1 MSSSSE
7 QKKPSTIVHK
17 PFLTGQ
23 INIFNPPK
31 ANPNGRLASAKLLTK
46 DRKKQP
52 NNFLLEQ
59 VNKQTENYHN
69 PWHSNNASSEANH
82 FPPRKTTFIAIAQR
96 LPLGLAIILV
106 ANILSAIVI
115 LNQRQKATI
124 SQEALIKQ
132 PTSSQVGNIDLSAK
146 EFIDLQAS
154 SLSSIPHNSTNQDSS
169 FNTND
174 DATESIL
181 PLAIP
186 PLNITQSPNNF
197 TGAPFPTPYY
207 YILSEYTGDRSLA
220 LAKEK
225 VPNVSLVTLPEGVFI
240 YMGAFGHKKLAQ
252 QFLEQLKQ
260 EGFYAY
266 IYPPEP

>member
-7 QKKPSTIVHK
+7 QKKKSTLVHK

-31 ANPNGRLASAKLLTK
+31 ANPNGRLASAKLFTK
-46 DRKKQP
+46 DRKTRH
-52 NNFLLEQ
+52 NNFLVEQ
-59 VNKQTENYHN
+59 LNKQIENHLNLWSLDNAATE
-69 PWHSNNASSEANH
+69 SSH
-82 FPPRKTTFIAIAQR
+82 FSLKKTTITAIAI
-96 LPLGLAIILV
+96 IIV

-115 LNQRQKATI
+115 LNQKQKNQTSAEVSI
-124 SQEALIKQ
+124 EQ
-132 PTSSQVGNIDLSAK
+132 PTSSQVGKIDLSAK
-146 EFIDLQAS
+146 EFIELKAGNLSRIPRTPTNSRNS
-154 SLSSIPHNSTNQDSS
+154 SLKIPETKSIV
-169 FNTND
+169 
-174 DATESIL
+174 

-186 PLNITQSPNNF
+186 PLNMAQSSHLNVPQF
-197 TGAPFPTPYY
+197 SGQYY

-225 VPNVSLVTLPEGVFI
+225 VPNVSLITLQEGVFI
-240 YMGAFGHKKLAQ
+240 YMGAFGQKELAQ

-266 IYPPEP
+266 IYPADR

>member
-7 QKKPSTIVHK
+7 QKKQSTIVHK
-17 PFLTGQ
+17 PFRTGQ

-59 VNKQTENYHN
+59 INKQTENYLN
-69 PWHSNNASSEANH
+69 LWDSDNASSESSN
-82 FPPRKTTFIAIAQR
+82 FSLTKTSFIAIA
-96 LPLGLAIILV
+96 IIIV
-106 ANILSAIVI
+106 ANILSAIVL
-115 LNQRQKATI
+115 LNQKSKTQISHEATI
-124 SQEALIKQ
+124 EQ
-132 PTSSQVGNIDLSAK
+132 PNSSQVGNIDLSSK
-146 EFIDLQAS
+146 EFIDLKTS
-154 SLSSIPHNSTNQDSS
+154 SLSSIRRAPSSEDSS
-169 FNTND
+169 PKT
-174 DATESIL
+174 TETEPIL

-186 PLNITQSPNNF
+186 PVNLAQSPHHTGTQFF
-197 TGAPFPTPYY
+197 TQYY

-220 LAKEK
+220 LAKAK
-225 VPNVSLVTLPEGVFI
+225 VPNVSLITLPEGVFI
-240 YMGAFGHKKLAQ
+240 YMGAFGHKELAQ

-266 IYPPEP
+266 IYPSL